1 MPPETLKLRTPS
13 RARLVDDVYRSLEEA
28 ILSGRMQPGERI
40 VEAWLSEHL
49 EVSRTTVREA
59 LLMLEREGYVVSE
72 PRRGT
77 FVTRLTREE
86 ALDLCYNRALLES
99 FAVRAGYTRIDD
111 QLVTRMSA
119 VLDQMRQCRL
129 PDDVPQL
136 LRCDLAFHRCLIELA
151 GSRRLLDM
159 WSSLNGQIGA
169 LFLRGLEHQNA
180 SIDDVVMFHLKML
193 DAIRSG
199 DPQLA
204 QQTIIEHY
212 VREDERNALHI
223 ALIQQLTGTL
233 GAAYQADFHP
243 QGLGTGD

>member
-1 MPPETLKLRTPS
+1 MPAETLQLRAPS
-13 RARLVDDVYRSLEEA
+13 RARLVDDVFRSLEEA
-28 ILSGRMQPGERI
+28 ILSGRMRPGERVI
-40 VEAWLSEHL
+40 ETWISEHL

-59 LLMLEREGYVVSE
+59 LLMLERQGYVVSE

-77 FVTRLTREE
+77 FVTRLSREE

-99 FAVRAGYTRIDD
+99 FAVRSGYTRIDD
-111 QLVTRMSA
+111 LLIGRMSTI
-119 VLDQMRQCRL
+119 LEQMRQCRL

-136 LRCDLAFHRCLIELA
+136 IQADLAFHRALVELA
-151 GSRRLLDM
+151 GSRRLLEM

-169 LFLRGLEHQNA
+169 LFLRGLEHQHA
-180 SIDDVVMFHLKML
+180 SIDDVVAFHVKVL

-199 DPQLA
+199 DQQLA

-212 VREDERNALHI
+212 VREEERNALRI

-233 GAAYQADFHP
+233 GSAYQSDFHP
-243 QGLGTGD
+243 